1 MAVLEVKDMK
11 KNFGKASV
19 LKGVSFSL
27 EKGAVLAV
35 IGSSGGGK
43 TTLLRCINFLEFAD
57 GGTITVDGKIIY
69 DAANKK
75 KISEAEI
82 RKNRLHFGL
91 VFQQF
96 NLFPQ
101 YTVLKN
107 VTLAPTLLG
116 VDTEKN
122 IDKKARELIDRV
134 GLSDKTEN
142 YPCEL
147 SGGQQQR
154 VAIARA
160 LALNPDILC
169 FDEPTSALDPELT
182 GEVLRVIKSLKEQD
196 RTMIIVTHEME
207 FAKNVADRIM
217 FIADGLIE
225 EYGTPDEVF
234 NFPKSKK
241 TKAFLSKS
249 LENI

>member
-27 EKGAVLAV
+27 EKGEVLAV

-96 NLFPQ
+96 NLLEEYNVKNNICMPLKLDGRKPDPRF
-101 YTVLKN
+101 YAEVLD
-107 VTLAPTLLG
+107 TLGLK
-116 VDTEKN
+116 EKV
-122 IDKKARELIDRV
+122 KK
-134 GLSDKTEN
+134 
-142 YPCEL
+142 YPSEL

-154 VAIARA
+154 AAIARSVLSKPA
-160 LALNPDILC
+160 LIIA
-169 FDEPTSALDPELT
+169 DEPTGNLDKKTGDTVLELLT
-182 GEVLRVIKSLKEQD
+182 TCAARFGQTLIV
-196 RTMIIVTHEME
+196 VTHDPQI
-207 FAKNVADRIM
+207 AKKADRI
-217 FIADGLIE
+217 ICIEDGRIVE
-225 EYGTPDEVF
+225 KE
-234 NFPKSKK
+234 
-241 TKAFLSKS
+241 
-249 LENI
+249 